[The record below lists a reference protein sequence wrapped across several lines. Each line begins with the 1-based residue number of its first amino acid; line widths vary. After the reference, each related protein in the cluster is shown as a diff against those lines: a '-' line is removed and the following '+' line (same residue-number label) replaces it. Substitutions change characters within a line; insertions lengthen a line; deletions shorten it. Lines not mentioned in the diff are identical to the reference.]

1 MRLHAVDGPGGRPGR
16 AARIAQKGARS
27 RHAIGLSSSNPTKR
41 LRWNRRR
48 SMKMNSTLTAPPI
61 TAFAASQAR
70 TMHAIVQDKYGS
82 FSALELRH
90 IDKPTMGDA
99 DVFIRFQAASV
110 HIGDLYFMTGLPFIL
125 RI

>member
-70 TMHAIVQDKYGS
+70 YDLILDMGGS
-82 FSALELRH
+82 RSLSDLRRVLRPAGTLVLVSADGGNR
-90 IDKPTMGDA
+90 
-99 DVFIRFQAASV
+99 
-110 HIGDLYFMTGLPFIL
+110 
-125 RI
+125 